1 MYNIMFLKRTIIERI
16 KQVNK
21 TFPALIITGARQVGK
36 TTVLKQYIED
46 DREYIT
52 FDNLLSRQ
60 QAINDPALF
69 MQNHK
74 GKLFIDEIQYSS
86 DILSYIKMD
95 IDNNKEYGKFWFT
108 GSQQFN
114 LMKNISESLAGRICV
129 LNLQGLSQ
137 DEKFNLFDKKEFEPT
152 NEYLKQYNNL
162 KNIEV
167 KELFELILRGSFP
180 ELVVNK
186 DLRINDF
193 YYSYLQT
200 YIEQDIKQLINVA
213 NENTFLKFMQIL
225 ASRTG
230 QILNYSD
237 IAKDVGV
244 SNTTIKAW
252 ISILETSGIIYL
264 LQPYYKNINSRLVKS
279 PKVYFLDTGL
289 ACYLCGWQ
297 TADVLEKGAFNG
309 HILET
314 YVISEILKTYWYN
327 GERPMFYF
335 YRDNNQ
341 REIDLI
347 IEKNNKLYLIEVKKT
362 AMPKKNDI
370 KHFSVLDTYEQGI
383 VVCLV
388 ENTFNLTN
396 KDIAI
401 NIKYL

>member
-1 MYNIMFLKRTIIERI
+1 MFLKRTITERI

-36 TTVLKQYIED
+36 TTVLKQCIED

-74 GKLFIDEIQYSS
+74 GKLFIDEIQYSP

-108 GSQQFN
+108 GSQQFH

-186 DLRINDF
+186 DLRTNDF
-193 YYSYLQT
+193 YCSYLQT
-200 YIEQDIKQLINVA
+200 YIERDIKQLINIA

-309 HILET
+309 HMLET
-314 YVISEILKTYWYN
+314 YVISEILKTY
-327 GERPMFYF
+327 
-335 YRDNNQ
+335 
-341 REIDLI
+341 
-347 IEKNNKLYLIEVKKT
+347 
-362 AMPKKNDI
+362 
-370 KHFSVLDTYEQGI
+370 
-383 VVCLV
+383 
-388 ENTFNLTN
+388 
-396 KDIAI
+396 
-401 NIKYL
+401 